1 MNFGLFGTIFSSLA
15 TRLMTLHHSTS
26 GGLAQLAERVLSM
39 HEVLGSI
46 PKFSK
51 YLLLE

>member
-1 MNFGLFGTIFSSLA
+1 MIDSEVLGVCLT
-15 TRLMTLHHSTS
+15 

-46 PKFSK
+46 PKFSTHRCTI
-51 YLLLE
+51 LHHQIL

>member
-1 MNFGLFGTIFSSLA
+1 MHPHTHVRAHI
-15 TRLMTLHHSTS
+15 REWVSTVEGNN

-46 PKFSK
+46 PKFSSTPW
-51 YLLLE
+51 